1 MIKLKPVTIT
11 VTGFFTGRGDKIRTR
26 DPRFWRPVLYQ
37 LSYSPLT
44 DEFKYTIKTVLMST
58 RKDFFKIELVTLGKV
73 LIKLV

>member
-1 MIKLKPVTIT
+1 
-11 VTGFFTGRGDKIRTR
+11 
-26 DPRFWRPVLYQ
+26 
-37 LSYSPLT
+37 LT